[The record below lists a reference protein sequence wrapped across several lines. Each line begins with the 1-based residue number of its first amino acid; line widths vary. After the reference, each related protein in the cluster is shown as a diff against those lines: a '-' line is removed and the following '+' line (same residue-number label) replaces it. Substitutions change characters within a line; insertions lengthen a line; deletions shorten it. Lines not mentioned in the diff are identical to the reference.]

1 MRPATDMYYTVKS
14 GKPFDQAVADLDAAV
29 RRHQFGVLHVH
40 DLGATLRGKGQPFD
54 GECKVFEVCNP
65 RQAAKVIGSDLR
77 LNMALPCRISV
88 YTEGG
93 ETRIGM
99 IEPERMLGVLSDDP
113 ALDAI
118 ARGVGESTRRMID
131 EAR

>member
-1 MRPATDMYYTVKS
+1 MYYIVKS
-14 GKPFDQAVADLDAAV
+14 QKSFDRAVADLDAAV

-40 DLGATLRGKGQPFD
+40 DLGATLRSKGQAFAE
-54 GECKVFEVCNP
+54 ECKVFEVCSP
-65 RQAAKVIGSDLR
+65 RHAAAVLATDLR
-77 LNMALPCRISV
+77 LNTALPCRISV

-99 IEPERMLGVLSDDP
+99 LEPEKLL
-113 ALDAI
+113 ALLADTPELTAVAREVGDA
-118 ARGVGESTRRMID
+118 TRRMID

>member
-1 MRPATDMYYTVKS
+1 MYYIVKS
-14 GKPFDQAVADLDAAV
+14 EKTFAQAVADLDAAV

-40 DLGATLRGKGQPFD
+40 DLGATLRSKGQVFA
-54 GECKVFEVCNP
+54 GECKVFEVCSP
-65 RQAAKVIGSDLR
+65 RHAASVLAVDLR

-99 IEPERMLGVLSDDP
+99 IEPTKMLAMLSDHP
-113 ALDAI
+113 TLAAI
-118 ARGVGESTRRMID
+118 AQEVEEATRRMID